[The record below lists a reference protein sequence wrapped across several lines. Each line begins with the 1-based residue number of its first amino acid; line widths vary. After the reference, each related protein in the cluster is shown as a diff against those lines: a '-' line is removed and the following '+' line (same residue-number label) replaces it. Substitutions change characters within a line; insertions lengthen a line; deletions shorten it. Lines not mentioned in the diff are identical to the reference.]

1 MRRIILTSLLALC
14 FATAYAGAKAGPQN
28 FLDPTALGIE
38 EHFLSNGL
46 RVITWE
52 DHSAPVV
59 TLQVAYHVG
68 SVNERPGITG
78 ISHLFEHL
86 MFKGSR
92 KYGPEEHANIVQANG
107 GRLNAF
113 TTNDMTLYYENIAA
127 DKLEL
132 VISMEAER
140 EANLAI
146 TAENL
151 KSEREVVK
159 EERRMRTDN
168 SLFGDVNEQL
178 MANAYE
184 AHPYL
189 WPVVGWMSDL
199 NAITLEDC
207 KEYHR
212 IHYAPNNATAVI
224 AGDFKTADALK
235 LMEKYFGAIPK
246 QEPPPPVATVEPP
259 QRGERILYLHRR
271 AQLPML
277 FAGYHVPAIATE
289 DMPALA
295 VAQKILS
302 DGESS
307 RIYQKMVY
315 QDQLAQYAGGS
326 LDENQFPGLFNAY
339 CGMNIGKDLD
349 EGKKEL
355 FDLIEGL
362 GNNPPTPEE
371 LQKAKNQLEADFILG
386 LQSNMR
392 KGMQLASYQTLA
404 GDWRLMFKEP
414 ERYRSVTAEKV
425 AEVAAKYFK
434 PDNRTAVILI
444 PDKGKTDKGMPAQP

>member
-1 MRRIILTSLLALC
+1 MRIL
-14 FATAYAGAKAGPQN
+14 
-28 FLDPTALGIE
+28 
-38 EHFLSNGL
+38 
-46 RVITWE
+46 TWE

-59 TLQVAYHVG
+59 TLQVCYHVG

-78 ISHLFEHL
+78 ISHLFEHM

-113 TTNDMTLYYENIAA
+113 TTNDLTLYYENIAA

-132 VISMEAER
+132 VISLEAER

-146 TAENL
+146 NAENL
-151 KSEREVVK
+151 ASEREVVK

-168 SLFGDVNEQL
+168 SLMGDIMEQL
-178 MANAYE
+178 NANAYM
-184 AHPYL
+184 AHPYQ

-207 KEYHR
+207 QEYHR

-224 AGDFKTADALK
+224 VGDFKTADALK
-235 LMEKYFGAIPK
+235 LMKKYFGPIPK
-246 QEPPPPVATVEPP
+246 VEPP
-259 QRGERILYLHRR
+259 TPVPTIEPQQRGERVFYLRRR

-277 FAGYHVPAIATE
+277 AAAYHIPAVATE
-289 DMPALA
+289 DMPALLMA
-295 VAQKILS
+295 SKILS

-326 LDENQFPGLFNAY
+326 ADESQFPGLFYAY
-339 CGMNIGKDLD
+339 CGMNIGKDLED
-349 EGKKEL
+349 GKKEL

-362 GNNPPTPEE
+362 AQNPPSKEE
-371 LQKAKNQLEADFILG
+371 LEKAKNQVEADFIYG

-392 KGMQLASYQTLA
+392 KGMQLANYQTLA

-414 ERYRSVTAEKV
+414 ERYRAVTPEKI

-434 PDNRTAVILI
+434 PENRTTVILI
-444 PDKGKTDKGMPAQP
+444 PEKGKPTPATNSGGSAQ